1 MDAQL
6 DTIEILLMKLYARF
20 GITDT
25 TDYSTKKPSDFPV
38 MSDFYDLCDEDYMTY
53 DNKRKYLYT

>member
-1 MDAQL
+1 
-6 DTIEILLMKLYARF
+6 MKLYARF

-38 MSDFYDLCDEDYMTY
+38 MSDFYDLCEEEYMTY
-53 DNKRKYLYT
+53 DHK